1 MTREEK
7 KLAMKTGIIAIA
19 AVLLIPV
26 ILINL
31 LPLVIFGSLNG
42 DGTDEKNAI
51 ADGDALNRNLTEIN
65 DGISTALSA
74 GLMDVLARI
83 NADFAASGC
92 DAYEVNNPYADDVRY
107 NANLL
112 IAQYCAGKDTDAEGI
127 TKSDMLSVLGSNTAK
142 YYSFTSRDESREVEG
157 EPDPDTG
164 EQTVKTITVRIY
176 TIIYNGESYF
186 ENEVFGLNDDQK
198 ALAKTYASNLTLV
211 LRDGNYQELWDN
223 DYIDYSINYDG
234 VVFTDGSTQVVYYN
248 QLDERWRDAP
258 YGTDNV
264 GHYACGP
271 TAMAIVVSSLTA
283 DTVDPAHMAKW
294 AYENG
299 YWCSGSG
306 SYHSLVPGA
315 AKAWGLSVE
324 TCSRTDP
331 QKLVDAL
338 SSGKLVVAIM
348 GPGHFTSRGH
358 FIVLRGVTSA
368 GKILVADPASYRRS
382 GQEWDIQVIMD
393 ESSVNAASNSPFWI
407 ISNGG

>member
-42 DGTDEKNAI
+42 NGTDEKNAI

-74 GLMDVLARI
+74 GLMDVLGRI
-83 NADFAASGC
+83 NEDFAASGC
-92 DAYEVNNPYADDVRY
+92 DTYEVNNPYADDVRY

-127 TKSDMLSVLGSNTAK
+127 TKSDLLSVLGSNTAK

-164 EQTVKTITVRIY
+164 EPTVKTITVRIY

-186 ENEVFGLNDDQK
+186 ENEVFGLSADQK
-198 ALAKTYASNLTLV
+198 TLAKTYASNLTLV

-315 AKAWGLSVE
+315 AKAWSLSVE